1 VLFCGSEHGA
11 ICMRERLLWRVVMDS
26 KYGNLWGGWY
36 SNEVHGSY
44 EVGLWK
50 NIMKG
55 LGEFASHNSGRWL
68 KD

>member
-1 VLFCGSEHGA
+1 
-11 ICMRERLLWRVVMDS
+11 MDS

-44 EVGLWK
+44 EVELWK